1 MRLRLRKSFYRISIV
16 YPLTGLCLHSFEI
29 KRHSQSACTHVQAA
43 RHAFREIWQS
53 IIESVAKLCPDF
65 RILIRGWTIFER
77 IVHRA
82 FIVSFVYDKYFV
94 RIAFSGPLMYTTVYD
109 FKAWYAS
116 ISIRKN
122 RDYVSI
128 DSIFLPLMFRET
140 ISNIF
145 YSPIPTHRVHK
156 KKRNFFQFR
165 AVIS

>member
-1 MRLRLRKSFYRISIV
+1 
-16 YPLTGLCLHSFEI
+16 
-29 KRHSQSACTHVQAA
+29 
-43 RHAFREIWQS
+43 
-53 IIESVAKLCPDF
+53 
-65 RILIRGWTIFER
+65 
-77 IVHRA
+77 
-82 FIVSFVYDKYFV
+82 
-94 RIAFSGPLMYTTVYD
+94 MYTTVYD

-156 KKRNFFQFR
+156 KKEEFFP
-165 AVIS
+165 ISRRYFVESNIRLRSARKYSI